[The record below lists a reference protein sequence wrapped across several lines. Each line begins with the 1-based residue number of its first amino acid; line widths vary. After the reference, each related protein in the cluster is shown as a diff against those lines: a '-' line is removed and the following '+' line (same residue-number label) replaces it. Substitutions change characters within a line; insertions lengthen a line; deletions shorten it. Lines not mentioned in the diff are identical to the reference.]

1 MKTLTIHIFYLLLLI
16 SQTYAQQPNFFPIQ
30 IGNEYQFTD
39 NINYWNGRIDR
50 DSVYL
55 NGKLYYTLP
64 YFFEFGDTRVDS
76 AGNILSI
83 SKPFFGGGPAECLV
97 FKSDAQ
103 INEIWPIAWN
113 FGPVID
119 TGFAKCIYD
128 DTLYVFGVQ
137 RRVKG
142 TLIFD
147 ASYYYYFFWLADGI
161 GLIRN
166 QYDDGSGLNLNYAKI
181 NGVEFGEL
189 VSNDEEFENIPTEF
203 NISQNYP
210 NPYNGITNIDVILP
224 QNTID
229 KSIKL
234 IIYNLLGS
242 KIFEKEFIVNNS
254 MTMTINTDE
263 FNASSGTYIYSI
275 IYKNEKLS
283 KKFLLLK

>member
-1 MKTLTIHIFYLLLLI
+1 MKTLIIHFFYLSLII

-39 NINYWNGRIDR
+39 NINYWSGRIDR
-50 DSVYL
+50 DTVYL

-64 YFFEFGDTRVDS
+64 YFFEFGDIRVDS

-83 SKPFFGGGPAECLV
+83 SKPFFGGEPEECLL
-97 FKSDAQ
+97 FKSGAQ

-189 VSNDEEFENIPTEF
+189 VSTDEEFENIPTEF
-203 NISQNYP
+203 SISQNYP
-210 NPYNGITNIDVILP
+210 NPFNPTTQISY
-224 QNTID
+224 
-229 KSIKL
+229 SIKEHGFVRL
-234 IIYNLLGS
+234 KVYDLLGA
-242 KIFEKEFIVNNS
+242 EVATLVNETKESGYHSV
-254 MTMTINTDE
+254 E
-263 FNASSGTYIYSI
+263 FNASELPSGVYIYTLQAGDFIS
-275 IYKNEKLS
+275 S
-283 KKFLLLK
+283 KKMILMK